1 MTFKAPVA
9 LPGRLFR
16 GLEAPLRNWTNGAA
30 LSRVSAVGRI
40 PKWLAV
46 ILAMLVVGIVWHV
59 GTRGMDFLT
68 PPTAAQ
74 LEMARTRASQQLA
87 KPSNLFA
94 VHSGPSSQNASGQ
107 PEPRDQVPA
116 TVEAP
121 PRIEFGQL
129 TGEPELD
136 AWFELSGLPAASFID
151 LASRLEADTRMT
163 WARVAWERVIDR
175 SEADEDQMQAALKG
189 VLRTRLAPTPAP
201 SPPVPGMQ
209 LLVKVPEDRIELSKR
224 AAEQAALELTSA
236 SSDLVQFE
244 AKVAAVDELEEELEI
259 AIGRADS
266 FSAIRIRAPEVPTN
280 YSEAM
285 LMSVFRLVASQLATN
300 PELSAVVMPVP
311 GEKAKQALGTRITR
325 KAWLSFASAYADP

>member
-1 MTFKAPVA
+1 M
-9 LPGRLFR
+9 GQ
-16 GLEAPLRNWTNGAA
+16 
-30 LSRVSAVGRI
+30 I
-40 PKWLAV
+40 PKWWAVVLA
-46 ILAMLVVGIVWHV
+46 ILVVGIVWHV
-59 GTRGMDFLT
+59 GTRGIDFLV
-68 PPTAAQ
+68 PPTAAE
-74 LEMARTRASQQLA
+74 LEMARTRASQELA

-94 VHSGPSSQNASGQ
+94 VHLDPSSRSGSGQ
-107 PEPRDQVPA
+107 PEPRNQGPGAVD
-116 TVEAP
+116 AP

-136 AWFELSGLPAASFID
+136 AWFELGELPAASFID

-175 SEADEDQMQAALKG
+175 SRPDEDQMQAALKG

-201 SPPVPGMQ
+201 SQPVPCMQ
-209 LLVKVPEDRIELSKR
+209 LLVKVPSDRIELSKR
-224 AAEQAALELTSA
+224 AAEQAALELTAA

-244 AKVAAVDELEEELEI
+244 AKVIPVDELAEELKI
-259 AIGRADS
+259 AIGRAGS
-266 FSAIRIRAPEVPTN
+266 FSGIRIRAPEVPTN

-285 LMSVFRLVASQLATN
+285 LMAVFRLVGSQLATN
-300 PELSAVVMPVP
+300 PELPAVVMPVP